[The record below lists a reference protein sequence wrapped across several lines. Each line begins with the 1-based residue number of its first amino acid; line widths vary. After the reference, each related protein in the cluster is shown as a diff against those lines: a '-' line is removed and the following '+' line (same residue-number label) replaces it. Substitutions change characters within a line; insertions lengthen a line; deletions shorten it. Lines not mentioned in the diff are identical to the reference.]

1 MQAETDFLGSLGK
14 GTRKRGD
21 DPPANF
27 QNVWRTVHPGQ
38 MQTQTTP
45 DTPIA
50 DLSAASGRAC

>member
-1 MQAETDFLGSLGK
+1 MT
-14 GTRKRGD
+14 
-21 DPPANF
+21 PPANF